1 MRKQKLERAVVLSL
15 MLAALQQ
22 NSVLAGDAISKEE
35 YTGDKD
41 KYYSYQDAV
50 SIDKFVESQF
60 SYKAASAVSAGSTGG
75 NGFRIELSFDKN
87 LTVDLDDPT
96 AATDKDVYAVRA
108 GNYAT
113 INIGG
118 ELLSITNNA
127 IHSDPNDYT
136 VNYGIYGS
144 QTSKI
149 NITAQNT
156 EINLGGNSQGKDETY
171 NATGIYN
178 AGIENYGGDFLAKN
192 LKITGMMQGNF
203 IGINN
208 SGKFAADNIDIQAV
222 SESGSMYGIKNTGT
236 GGLDFKD
243 VNIELELKSGYALT
257 GIKSKSNLTADNIN
271 IKLQNGNTGLYVTDT
286 ASAPDLLVK
295 GALNIDIVTNSE
307 SAVGAYAKGK
317 LTVGKELNVF
327 IDGSKSFN
335 VNGIV
340 SDIDDGMTD
349 AKDNVKMVLIGPRV
363 FYTTYVVGFT
373 GNTLLEGRKN
383 DLLITLDQKKGAAA
397 QGRAAIMGDRITGS
411 MGSLETGNG
420 SETNIMINAKPAG
433 GVNRSKLIQGIWNYS
448 TARESKHAAGS
459 VVNIAIDATGMQTG
473 TANKDAEYGVLGVL
487 STAKTV
493 FESGSQTNVSLLGNA
508 VDAAGQNGTVGLS
521 GKITAAGD
529 VSVVIASEGG
539 IGIRTVATVA
549 GEAAEYS
556 GDVIVQ
562 TNKGL
567 AVGVT
572 DCYRDAP
579 VPVTGGTTA
588 SVTIDP
594 AAGKTIQLT
603 GDVKHLTTDAVN
615 GSLIDISMK
624 NGQSFLRGASLGVS
638 NDKNRTTDLS
648 FDNSSQWFMTA
659 DSEATTLGNKNNA
672 VVDMRAGA
680 DKLEVRDYKG
690 TGGSFILDTDL
701 ASEVNGD
708 KVHIKNADAG
718 TTYVSVKDVS
728 LANNIQVTGIKNL
741 LLITDDSKNAVFTGK
756 ELNNGGL
763 WDVTPTIK
771 KGTEAFDA
779 AGNAVGTEEQWYLTK
794 IEKTVNDDTEVL
806 LDGDDNSYALWRN
819 TNDTLRKRLGDLR
832 YRTNEQDGDGLWAR
846 YVGGKFG
853 SGSFDGNYN
862 LFQLGYDKA
871 DNEKSTYGFAID
883 RGTGKAGYSSGSS
896 KDKLLSGSLYGT
908 WYGEKGNYTDVVA
921 RIGQFSTDIKSYG
934 EYADKADYKAH
945 AYSLS
950 VEYGKTIKVNREQG
964 TFIEPQVQFTA
975 GRLGSAHYTTDRGT
989 EVYAGGMNSFIGRV
1003 GLVAGQKAKDGR
1015 SDFYIKGSL
1024 LHEFGGER
1032 DITMQAANGET
1043 LATSKDYGDTWFELG
1058 LGTNIKLSKTSQFY
1072 GDIERSFGAEIQKK
1086 WQINAGVR
1094 FEF

>member
-1 MRKQKLERAVVLSL
+1 M
-15 MLAALQQ
+15 
-22 NSVLAGDAISKEE
+22 
-35 YTGDKD
+35 
-41 KYYSYQDAV
+41 
-50 SIDKFVESQF
+50 
-60 SYKAASAVSAGSTGG
+60 
-75 NGFRIELSFDKN
+75 
-87 LTVDLDDPT
+87 
-96 AATDKDVYAVRA
+96 
-108 GNYAT
+108 
-113 INIGG
+113 
-118 ELLSITNNA
+118 
-127 IHSDPNDYT
+127 HSW
-136 VNYGIYGS
+136 I
-144 QTSKI
+144 
-149 NITAQNT
+149 
-156 EINLGGNSQGKDETY
+156 
-171 NATGIYN
+171 
-178 AGIENYGGDFLAKN
+178 
-192 LKITGMMQGNF
+192 
-203 IGINN
+203 
-208 SGKFAADNIDIQAV
+208 
-222 SESGSMYGIKNTGT
+222 
-236 GGLDFKD
+236 
-243 VNIELELKSGYALT
+243 
-257 GIKSKSNLTADNIN
+257 
-271 IKLQNGNTGLYVTDT
+271 
-286 ASAPDLLVK
+286 
-295 GALNIDIVTNSE
+295 
-307 SAVGAYAKGK
+307 
-317 LTVGKELNVF
+317 
-327 IDGSKSFN
+327 
-335 VNGIV
+335 
-340 SDIDDGMTD
+340 
-349 AKDNVKMVLIGPRV
+349 
-363 FYTTYVVGFT
+363 
-373 GNTLLEGRKN
+373 
-383 DLLITLDQKKGAAA
+383 
-397 QGRAAIMGDRITGS
+397 
-411 MGSLETGNG
+411 
-420 SETNIMINAKPAG
+420 
-433 GVNRSKLIQGIWNYS
+433 
-448 TARESKHAAGS
+448 
-459 VVNIAIDATGMQTG
+459 
-473 TANKDAEYGVLGVL
+473 
-487 STAKTV
+487 
-493 FESGSQTNVSLLGNA
+493 
-508 VDAAGQNGTVGLS
+508 
-521 GKITAAGD
+521 
-529 VSVVIASEGG
+529 
-539 IGIRTVATVA
+539 
-549 GEAAEYS
+549 
-556 GDVIVQ
+556 
-562 TNKGL
+562 
-567 AVGVT
+567 
-572 DCYRDAP
+572 AP

-659 DSEATTLGNKNNA
+659 DSEATTLENKNNA

-741 LLITDDSKNAVFTGK
+741 LLITDDSKNTVFTGK

-806 LDGDDNSYALWRN
+806 LDGADNSYALWRN

>member
-1 MRKQKLERAVVLSL
+1 M
-15 MLAALQQ
+15 
-22 NSVLAGDAISKEE
+22 
-35 YTGDKD
+35 
-41 KYYSYQDAV
+41 
-50 SIDKFVESQF
+50 
-60 SYKAASAVSAGSTGG
+60 
-75 NGFRIELSFDKN
+75 
-87 LTVDLDDPT
+87 
-96 AATDKDVYAVRA
+96 
-108 GNYAT
+108 
-113 INIGG
+113 
-118 ELLSITNNA
+118 
-127 IHSDPNDYT
+127 
-136 VNYGIYGS
+136 
-144 QTSKI
+144 
-149 NITAQNT
+149 
-156 EINLGGNSQGKDETY
+156 
-171 NATGIYN
+171 
-178 AGIENYGGDFLAKN
+178 
-192 LKITGMMQGNF
+192 
-203 IGINN
+203 
-208 SGKFAADNIDIQAV
+208 
-222 SESGSMYGIKNTGT
+222 
-236 GGLDFKD
+236 
-243 VNIELELKSGYALT
+243 
-257 GIKSKSNLTADNIN
+257 
-271 IKLQNGNTGLYVTDT
+271 
-286 ASAPDLLVK
+286 
-295 GALNIDIVTNSE
+295 
-307 SAVGAYAKGK
+307 
-317 LTVGKELNVF
+317 
-327 IDGSKSFN
+327 
-335 VNGIV
+335 
-340 SDIDDGMTD
+340 
-349 AKDNVKMVLIGPRV
+349 
-363 FYTTYVVGFT
+363 
-373 GNTLLEGRKN
+373 
-383 DLLITLDQKKGAAA
+383 
-397 QGRAAIMGDRITGS
+397 
-411 MGSLETGNG
+411 
-420 SETNIMINAKPAG
+420 
-433 GVNRSKLIQGIWNYS
+433 
-448 TARESKHAAGS
+448 
-459 VVNIAIDATGMQTG
+459 
-473 TANKDAEYGVLGVL
+473 
-487 STAKTV
+487 
-493 FESGSQTNVSLLGNA
+493 
-508 VDAAGQNGTVGLS
+508 DAAGQNGTVGLS

-572 DCYRDAP
+572 DCYRDAT

-624 NGQSFLRGASLGVS
+624 NGQSFLRGASLGVN

-659 DSEATTLGNKNNA
+659 DSEATTLENKNNA
-672 VVDMRAGA
+672 VIDMRAGA

-806 LDGDDNSYALWRN
+806 LDGADNSYALWRN

-950 VEYGKTIKVNREQG
+950 VEYGKTIKVNRERG

-975 GRLGSAHYTTDRGT
+975 GRLGSARYTTDRGT

-1003 GLVAGQKAKDGR
+1003 GLAAGQKAKDGR

-1072 GDIERSFGAEIQKK
+1072 GDIERSLGAEIQKK

>member
-1 MRKQKLERAVVLSL
+1 M
-15 MLAALQQ
+15 
-22 NSVLAGDAISKEE
+22 
-35 YTGDKD
+35 
-41 KYYSYQDAV
+41 
-50 SIDKFVESQF
+50 
-60 SYKAASAVSAGSTGG
+60 
-75 NGFRIELSFDKN
+75 
-87 LTVDLDDPT
+87 
-96 AATDKDVYAVRA
+96 
-108 GNYAT
+108 
-113 INIGG
+113 
-118 ELLSITNNA
+118 
-127 IHSDPNDYT
+127 
-136 VNYGIYGS
+136 
-144 QTSKI
+144 
-149 NITAQNT
+149 
-156 EINLGGNSQGKDETY
+156 
-171 NATGIYN
+171 
-178 AGIENYGGDFLAKN
+178 
-192 LKITGMMQGNF
+192 
-203 IGINN
+203 
-208 SGKFAADNIDIQAV
+208 
-222 SESGSMYGIKNTGT
+222 
-236 GGLDFKD
+236 
-243 VNIELELKSGYALT
+243 
-257 GIKSKSNLTADNIN
+257 
-271 IKLQNGNTGLYVTDT
+271 
-286 ASAPDLLVK
+286 
-295 GALNIDIVTNSE
+295 
-307 SAVGAYAKGK
+307 
-317 LTVGKELNVF
+317 
-327 IDGSKSFN
+327 
-335 VNGIV
+335 
-340 SDIDDGMTD
+340 
-349 AKDNVKMVLIGPRV
+349 
-363 FYTTYVVGFT
+363 
-373 GNTLLEGRKN
+373 
-383 DLLITLDQKKGAAA
+383 
-397 QGRAAIMGDRITGS
+397 
-411 MGSLETGNG
+411 
-420 SETNIMINAKPAG
+420 
-433 GVNRSKLIQGIWNYS
+433 
-448 TARESKHAAGS
+448 
-459 VVNIAIDATGMQTG
+459 
-473 TANKDAEYGVLGVL
+473 
-487 STAKTV
+487 
-493 FESGSQTNVSLLGNA
+493 
-508 VDAAGQNGTVGLS
+508 
-521 GKITAAGD
+521 
-529 VSVVIASEGG
+529 
-539 IGIRTVATVA
+539 
-549 GEAAEYS
+549 
-556 GDVIVQ
+556 
-562 TNKGL
+562 
-567 AVGVT
+567 
-572 DCYRDAP
+572 
-579 VPVTGGTTA
+579 
-588 SVTIDP
+588 
-594 AAGKTIQLT
+594 
-603 GDVKHLTTDAVN
+603 
-615 GSLIDISMK
+615 
-624 NGQSFLRGASLGVS
+624 GVS

-659 DSEATTLGNKNNA
+659 DSEATTLENKNNA

-806 LDGDDNSYALWRN
+806 LDGADNSYALWRSS
-819 TNDTLRKRLGDLR
+819 NDTLRKRLGDLR
-832 YRTNEQDGDGLWAR
+832 YRTNEQDGDDLWAR

-950 VEYGKTIKVNREQG
+950 VEYGKTIKVNRERG